1 MQMMDLTPFFHNVE
15 RIATALETIARN
27 GTPNTYEG
35 ESRPLLS
42 VEAKDR
48 ILATLRGDE
57 PKKVDTAGTE
67 GRTRPRAWLDETKK
81 EEIERRAGFSVLP
94 NPLVVAGVTQGQANA
109 ANTQILGFIKRV
121 HDEGAHTAN
130 GIANSLKAR
139 GIPHPRGLKWH
150 NLSVKPFM
158 DQLGLASP
166 YGVRGG
172 RKPKDAAVSAT
183 QQAEPAPEPDPA
195 PAGAEPTPEAP
206 PAPVERRINRA
217 FVQREFKRHREHDAH
232 LNLRGML
239 SPETQAKLDAHE
251 KADREQRSLIE
262 AAVAAGKVTKLPAC
276 VDSNGVNHLE
286 ESGHGMM
293 RGSGGS
299 FGPNTGS
306 RVQARGSNT

>member
-121 HDEGAHTAN
+121 HDEGTHTAN

-172 RKPKDAAVSAT
+172 RKPKDAAVPT
-183 QQAEPAPEPDPA
+183 PQPAEPAPEPDRA
-195 PAGAEPTPEAP
+195 PDEPVAK
-206 PAPVERRINRA
+206 RRINRA
-217 FVQREFKRHREHDAH
+217 FVQREFQQPRMPDAH
-232 LNLRGML
+232 MSMRSLL
-239 SPETQAKLDAHE
+239 SPKTQEALEAHE
-251 KADREQRSLIE
+251 KADREQRALIE

-286 ESGHGMM
+286 ESGHGSM
-293 RGSGGS
+293 RGSSS
-299 FGPNTGS
+299 FGPDSGS
-306 RVQARGSNT
+306 RIQARGSNN